1 MEKRIIARGL
11 LAGALGGL
19 VAFLFARTLVE
30 PAIVRAIDFEEA
42 HSTASHD
49 HGAEL
54 FTRGVQANVG
64 MGFGVVA
71 FAIAMGAL
79 FAVAFVVA
87 YGRIGGVGPRVLSI
101 LLAAGAFGV
110 ITFVPALK
118 YPPNP
123 PSIGNAETIQ
133 DRTGLYLLMVALSV
147 ALALAAVWLG
157 RRLVA
162 RVGVWSAALLAFAAY
177 LLAVGVVMLVLP
189 GIAETP
195 DDFPAD
201 LLYDFRVYSLG
212 TQLALWATISVVFA
226 SLTAPLL
233 DEKSRTGREPSLTS

>member
-19 VAFLFARTLVE
+19 VAFLFARTFVE
-30 PAIVRAIDFEEA
+30 PAIARAIDFEEA
-42 HSTASHD
+42 RSAAGHD

-54 FTRGVQANVG
+54 FTRGVQANIG

-87 YGRIGGVGPRVLSI
+87 YSKLGVGSRALSMM
-101 LLAAGAFGV
+101 LAGGAFGA
-110 ITFVPALK
+110 ITLVPTLK

-123 PSIGNAETIQ
+123 PAVGHEETLR
-133 DRTGLYLLMVALSV
+133 DRTGLYLLMVVLSV

-157 RRLVA
+157 RRIVA
-162 RVGVWSAALLAFAAY
+162 RFGVWSASLIGAAAY
-177 LLAVGVVMLVLP
+177 VLAIATVMLSLP
-189 GIAETP
+189 AVAETP
-195 DDFPAD
+195 DGFPAEV
-201 LLYDFRVYSLG
+201 LYDFRIYSVG
-212 TQLALWATISVVFA
+212 TALAMWATIGVVFE
-226 SLTAPLL
+226 SLTAGLL
-233 DEKSRTGREPSLTS
+233 DEKSPSGREPSLTS